1 MIDALDIR
9 IPKPPLAPK
18 LFCMFMQG
26 FRQATSSMGRS
37 DILKIKIKFAGSS
50 DGHFTNT
57 CASLYV
63 ELSACFVHLFLRRHV
78 RGNI

>member
-37 DILKIKIKFAGSS
+37 DILKIKIKFVGSS
-50 DGHFTNT
+50 DEHFPVSCTKF
-57 CASLYV
+57 APEAV
-63 ELSACFVHLFLRRHV
+63 GLFCPSQPTTSY
-78 RGNI
+78 